1 MCLTLLNVVIIIII
15 DFFIVIIIIIVMNI
29 NIITP
34 LFYKYWFLI
43 ELINRI
49 IIIQWNL
56 SFGTPLSIQGTQNL
70 SEDKYS
76 HNLLIYYLC

>member
-1 MCLTLLNVVIIIII
+1 MCLTLSNDVIIIIVI
-15 DFFIVIIIIIVMNI
+15 FIVIIIIIIIIIIIMNI

-49 IIIQWNL
+49 LYSGTSPLGHLCPFRGHKIWQRTNIHII
-56 SFGTPLSIQGTQNL
+56 F
-70 SEDKYS
+70 
-76 HNLLIYYLC
+76 